1 MHVGAFL
8 FSAREGFESFA
19 HFAFRQKRQSVRYC
33 QLHFLP
39 FPSLL
44 ICAQTDAT
52 PKGWKKE
59 KQRNAEQT
67 KEEESTSEKIHEKQE
82 IAATVFEPRMHPAM
96 NACTKA
102 NRMRV
107 SASEHDYRDNGP
119 IKAEAMA
126 REFIRKKHFRLK
138 RIFFKTL
145 RQENNIWCLEGIV
158 SSGLIFTTA
167 RNFKLN
173 IECENWEILS
183 FEETHIKTRANT
195 HF

>member
-1 MHVGAFL
+1 M
-8 FSAREGFESFA
+8 
-19 HFAFRQKRQSVRYC
+19 
-33 QLHFLP
+33 
-39 FPSLL
+39 
-44 ICAQTDAT
+44 
-52 PKGWKKE
+52 KKE

-67 KEEESTSEKIHEKQE
+67 KKEESTSEKIHEKQE

-126 REFIRKKHFRLK
+126 REFIRRKHFRLK
-138 RIFFKTL
+138 RIFFKAV
-145 RQENNIWCLEGIV
+145 RQENSIWCLEGIV
-158 SSGLIFTTA
+158 SSGLIFTTK

-183 FEETHIKTRANT
+183 FEETRIKTRANT